1 MMKQA
6 LLTASALSLL
16 VAVGATAQS
25 RVISAAERVAAD
37 NAPMGVRAGSF
48 LVIPKV
54 DVEATYDD
62 NIYATQRNEVDDVYA
77 LVRPEVAV
85 KSNWSRHAL
94 NAVANVEAK
103 RYNDRYSEDVE
114 NFKVALDGRADV
126 LRDTF
131 IGGGVALERKHEDR
145 GDPNSVATSVE
156 PTEYEV
162 ATVRAGAYRGL
173 GKANVRFDTEARNL
187 DYENGR
193 TAANAVVNNNLR
205 DRNEYEQALRVGY
218 KFTPSTEAFVRGT
231 IDTRAYDFKGN
242 AANRSRSNH
251 GQTYVAGLD
260 IDLTG
265 KTKGQVFAGTTERN
279 YSDRG
284 FKDISEATW
293 GGNVTHNLS
302 DLTTLKAAVTRGIEE
317 TTSGASSGFIAT
329 DYTVG
334 VEHALRRNILA
345 HAKAGYSENEYQG
358 FAANQREDEIIMAGA
373 GIDYWLNRCLKAGI
387 GYEYRDRASNVT
399 NGDYSRNKFMLK
411 LTATY

>member
-16 VAVGATAQS
+16 VAAGAAAQS
-25 RVISAAERVAAD
+25 RVVSAGERVAAD

-54 DVEATYDD
+54 DVEATFDD
-62 NIYATQRNEVDDVYA
+62 NIYATQTSETDDIYA
-77 LVRPEVAV
+77 TVRPEVAV

-103 RYNDRYSEDVE
+103 RFNDKDSEDVE
-114 NFKVALDGRADV
+114 NYKVALDGRADV

-131 IGGGVALERKHEDR
+131 VGGGVAMERKHEDR

-162 ATVRAGAYRGL
+162 MTGRLGAYRGL
-173 GKANVRFDTEARNL
+173 GKANVRLDSEIRNL

-205 DRNEYEQALRVGY
+205 DRNEYENALRVGY
-218 KFTPSTEAFVRGT
+218 KFTPSTEAFVKGT
-231 IDTRAYDFKGN
+231 IDTRAYDWKGN

-251 GQTYVAGLD
+251 GQTYVAGLNMD
-260 IDLTG
+260 FTG
-265 KTKGQVFAGTTERN
+265 KTKGEVFAGNMERN

-302 DLTTLKAAVTRGIEE
+302 DLTTLKAGITRGIEE

-334 VEHALRRNILA
+334 AEHAFRRNLLA
-345 HAKAGYSENEYQG
+345 YAKAGYSENEYQG
-358 FAANQREDEIIMAGA
+358 FAANQREDEIMSFGT
-373 GIDYWLNRCLKAGI
+373 GLDYYINRCLKAGL
-387 GYEYRDRASNVT
+387 GYEYRNRESNVA
-399 NGDYSRNKFMLK
+399 NGDYSRNKFLLK